1 MVRNEKVYEK
11 TMNLKVSAEE
21 HRAIKLLAT
30 EAGVTIK
37 QFVLAAMDKA
47 HPNWQ
52 ERGKT
57 K

>member
-1 MVRNEKVYEK
+1 MVRDEKVYEK
-11 TMNLKVSAEE
+11 TMNLKVSDEE

-30 EAGVTIK
+30 EAGMTIK

-47 HPNWQ
+47 HPDWR
-52 ERGKT
+52 ERGKI

>member
-11 TMNLKVSAEE
+11 TMNLKVSDEE

-30 EAGVTIK
+30 EAGMTIK
-37 QFVLAAMDKA
+37 QFILEALDKA
-47 HPNWQ
+47 CPNWR
-52 ERGKT
+52 EKGKT

>member
-11 TMNLKVSAEE
+11 TMNLKVSGEE

-30 EAGVTIK
+30 EAGMSIK
-37 QFVLAAMDKA
+37 QFMLEALDKA
-47 HPNWQ
+47 HPNWR
-52 ERGKT
+52 ERRKT

>member
-11 TMNLKVSAEE
+11 TMNLKVSDEE

-30 EAGVTIK
+30 EAGMTIK
-37 QFVLAAMDKA
+37 QFVLATLDRA
-47 HPNWQ
+47 HPNWR